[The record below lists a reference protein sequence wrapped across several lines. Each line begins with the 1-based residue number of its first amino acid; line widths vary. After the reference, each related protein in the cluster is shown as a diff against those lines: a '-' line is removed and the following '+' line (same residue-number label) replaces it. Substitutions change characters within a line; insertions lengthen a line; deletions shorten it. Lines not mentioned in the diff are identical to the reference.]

1 MTPSPSEAILRWFR
15 DTLKAKDMNTA
26 ALANKVGAK
35 RASVRNVLAGREPL
49 TVDQLVLWGQALEL
63 KLEDLVGVDMPE
75 LPEEPEASEE
85 VDAEDIA
92 GAMGPTLLRAAPEEP
107 SDKYEVDPYGLQGEQ
122 AVRFAFAMGV
132 DFAFVVDS
140 SQLAD
145 SGVPEATVKANPKRL
160 LIKLDAAFHR
170 HNAPEF
176 TDDELIVV
184 LSFDALYTCT
194 FPWSAVVQ
202 VVYFIEPPPPTTK
215 KRDDPPEPP
224 ENGGRPML
232 RLVK

>member
-15 DTLKAKDMNTA
+15 DTLKTKDMNTA

-35 RASVRNVLAGREPL
+35 RSTVRNVLAGREPL

-63 KLEDLVGVDMPE
+63 QLEDLVGVEVPE
-75 LPEEPEASEE
+75 LPDPLD
-85 VDAEDIA
+85 VDPDDSDAP
-92 GAMGPTLLRAAPEEP
+92 GGPTLLRAAPEET
-107 SDKYEVDPYGLQGEQ
+107 SEKYEVDPYGLQGEQ
-122 AVRFAFAMGV
+122 ALRFAFAMGV

-140 SQLAD
+140 AQLAD

-176 TDDELIVV
+176 TDDGLTVV

-202 VVYFIEPPPPTTK
+202 VVYFIEPPPPK
-215 KRDDPPEPP
+215 PREEEDEPPPPEK
-224 ENGGRPML
+224 GGRPML